1 MIRSME
7 KKVFC
12 FPRIGKYTPVF
23 CDLLESLGLTVLPP
37 PPITEQTAKLGVR
50 HSADMMCY
58 PFKITLGNFIEA
70 IEAGAN
76 SLIMFDSRGRCRLR
90 HYWVLHDLTLRRL
103 GYKFQLY
110 HVNFANILRL
120 IKTFNPH
127 LSYAAIVKSLGR
139 GWAELKKVEGPW
151 PELERRRVNIGL
163 VGEIFTCLEPA
174 INLDIEKRLKELGA
188 NVFNTVRISD
198 FVKACLRLEAG
209 EKRIYKRRAKTY
221 LNGKLG
227 GNGFENI
234 YNTMYLADR
243 GIDGL
248 IHLLPLSCMPE
259 TTVEPILDKI
269 CLEHNIPL
277 LRLPIDETRSEMN
290 FETRLETFVDLIKRR
305 KK

>member
-1 MIRSME
+1 MGN
-7 KKVFC
+7 KVFC

-23 CDLLESLGLTVLPP
+23 CNLLEGLGLKVLPP
-37 PPITEQTAKLGVR
+37 PPITEQTVKLGVR
-50 HSADMMCY
+50 YSADMMCY

-120 IKTFNPH
+120 IKSFNPR
-127 LSYAAIVKSLGR
+127 LSYVAILKKLHG
-139 GWAELKKVEGPW
+139 GWAELKRVEGPW
-151 PELERRRVNIGL
+151 PELERGKVNIGI

-198 FVKACLRLEAG
+198 FVRACLRLDSS
-209 EKRIYKRRAKTY
+209 EKRDYKRKAKIY

-227 GNGFENI
+227 GHGFENI

-243 GIDGL
+243 GIDGI

>member
-1 MIRSME
+1 ME
-7 KKVFC
+7 NQKQVFC
-12 FPRIGKYTPVF
+12 FPRIGRYTQVF
-23 CDLLESLGLTVLPP
+23 CDLLESFGLTVLLP
-37 PPITEQTAKLGVR
+37 PPITERTVKLGVR
-50 HSADMMCY
+50 YSADMMCY
-58 PFKITLGNFIEA
+58 PFKITLGNFIES

-90 HYWVLHDLTLRRL
+90 HYWALHDLTLRRL

-110 HVNFANILRL
+110 HVNFVNILRL
-120 IKTFNPH
+120 IKTFNPR
-127 LSYAAIVKSLGR
+127 LSYVAILKKLHQ
-139 GWAELKKVEGPW
+139 GWIELRKVEGTW
-151 PELERRRVNIGL
+151 PALDKRNVNIGI

-174 INLDIEKRLKELGA
+174 INLDIEKRLKELNV

-198 FVKACLRLEAG
+198 FIKACLRLEG
-209 EKRIYKRRAKTY
+209 SEKRVYKRKAKNY
-221 LNGKLG
+221 LNGQLG
-227 GNGFENI
+227 GHGFENI

-269 CLEHNIPL
+269 CLEHSIPL
-277 LRLPIDETRSEMN
+277 LRLPIDETKSEMN